1 MLVGAQLDVT
11 KPVVKIP
18 IAFLLEARVVMSL
31 FTWLLLGHLIG
42 DWMLQNDWMARY
54 KRGRWWSLECIV
66 HCVVY
71 SVSVVLAAWWGGR
84 GFVSEL
90 QLAAAFS
97 FLLFSHWLIDGFNLA
112 GWWGRV
118 VNQTQTD
125 FVRIM
130 VDQTMHLIVLGVC
143 VSWIFV

>member
-1 MLVGAQLDVT
+1 
-11 KPVVKIP
+11 
-18 IAFLLEARVVMSL
+18 MSL
-31 FTWLLLGHLIG
+31 FAWLLIGHLIG

-54 KRGRWWSLECIV
+54 KRGRWWSSECIV

-84 GFVSEL
+84 GLVSEL
-90 QLAAAFS
+90 QLVTAFP

-112 GWWGRV
+112 AWWGRV

-143 VSWIFV
+143 VSWIFS